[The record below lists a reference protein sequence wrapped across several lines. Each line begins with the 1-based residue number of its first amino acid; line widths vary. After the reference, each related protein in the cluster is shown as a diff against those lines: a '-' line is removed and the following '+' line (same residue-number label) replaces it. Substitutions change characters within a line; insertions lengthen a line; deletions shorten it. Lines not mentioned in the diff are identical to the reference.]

1 MSETRKRQRDAERK
15 RTRRGVETLE
25 ERDTRLQS
33 QRQRQLQRRH
43 NETEEEH
50 ETRLQSQRQRRHNET
65 EEERETR
72 LQSQRQ
78 RRHNETEEE
87 HEARLNYQRTY
98 RRNLSENLIDEDELH
113 LDLNPVVEDGLHSHE
128 IPILPLENIPIFP
141 SDNHFYGSNVYE
153 YHQELDILPLSIL
166 LQNADN
172 ILEDI
177 EAGLLPLSPPFHQ
190 TPVQLHNP
198 LHNPMR
204 LTSGSPFD
212 FFPHVIQRLESPSPH
227 ITPNNS
233 PIPSQNPIPSN
244 DAIFQGEGLD
254 FDDFEID
261 SIHDANEAQSSQLGY
276 DEAHEIANQQVPV
289 EAPVI
294 NAPQIQLDVPQRN
307 LRNLKNIA
315 RIKIDDFIEREFY
328 QHHYS
333 NLGNLLTHACPH
345 CKARYSSA
353 EINTSG
359 KFMLCCQNG
368 KVMLPRISKPLD
380 YVSDLLLKR
389 RPHGRDFYSS
399 SRAINTQ
406 CSFSSIR
413 LHQDPNLPFGRGLPA
428 LRIQGAICHRVGPI
442 IPAPFQEPSFIQA
455 LFYDGYCRNGL

>member
-1 MSETRKRQRDAERK
+1 MSETRQRQRDAERK

-33 QRQRQLQRRH
+33 QRQRQLQRR
-43 NETEEEH
+43 
-50 ETRLQSQRQRRHNET
+50 QNET

-98 RRNLSENLIDEDELH
+98 RRNLSEDMIDEYELP
-113 LDLNPVVEDGLHSHE
+113 LDLNPVAEDGFESHE
-128 IPILPLENIPIFP
+128 IPILPSENIFFP

-190 TPVQLHNP
+190 TPVQLHNT

-204 LTSGSPFD
+204 LTTGSPFD
-212 FFPHVIQRLESPSPH
+212 FFPHALQRLESPSPH

-254 FDDFEID
+254 FDDFE
-261 SIHDANEAQSSQLGY
+261 N
-276 DEAHEIANQQVPV
+276 
-289 EAPVI
+289 
-294 NAPQIQLDVPQRN
+294 R
-307 LRNLKNIA
+307 
-315 RIKIDDFIEREFY
+315 F
-328 QHHYS
+328 
-333 NLGNLLTHACPH
+333 
-345 CKARYSSA
+345 
-353 EINTSG
+353 
-359 KFMLCCQNG
+359 
-368 KVMLPRISKPLD
+368 
-380 YVSDLLLKR
+380 
-389 RPHGRDFYSS
+389 
-399 SRAINTQ
+399 
-406 CSFSSIR
+406 
-413 LHQDPNLPFGRGLPA
+413 
-428 LRIQGAICHRVGPI
+428 
-442 IPAPFQEPSFIQA
+442 
-455 LFYDGYCRNGL
+455 